1 MNSFVFSNEKGTEKK
16 TISDLIKET
25 TANDTSLSE
34 ILKVVR
40 ISQET
45 QEASRHFEAKN
56 RRVISSQDLRDEL
69 NVVRR

>member
-1 MNSFVFSNEKGTEKK
+1 MRSFVFSNEKGAEKK
-16 TISDLIKET
+16 TISDLIQET

-45 QEASRHFEAKN
+45 QEASGHFEAKN
-56 RRVISSQDLRDEL
+56 RRVISSREFRDEL